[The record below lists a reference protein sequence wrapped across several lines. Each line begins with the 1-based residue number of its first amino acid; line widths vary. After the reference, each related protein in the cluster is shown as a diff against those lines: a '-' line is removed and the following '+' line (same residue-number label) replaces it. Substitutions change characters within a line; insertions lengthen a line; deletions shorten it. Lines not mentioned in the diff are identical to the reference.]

1 MIADKL
7 TRFFST
13 FLVGILLVRY
23 LGADQFGQYS
33 YALSIAALFGAISSL
48 GLDRLTVRE
57 LLLRP
62 ADKENILGTVFLL
75 RLSGSALA
83 FVFSILFT
91 FFLGDELITI
101 IMVSVISFSFMFQ
114 SAFVVDFFFQ
124 SLVKSKYSAIPQI
137 IGLLLSSIIKL
148 LLILF
153 HFQLIWFIFS
163 VALESLLIGIGLFL
177 SFKFQGLK
185 ISGWRFNLPMA
196 KKMLSD
202 SWPLILSGI
211 AVSVYMKTGQIMVKK
226 MLNVQELGY
235 YSAAI
240 RICESWYFLPV
251 AISNSLFPAIMS
263 AKSTSKEVYSNRIQ
277 KLYDLMS
284 FLAISIAI
292 PITIFSEDIIRLLY
306 GQTFTPASGVLTIYV
321 WAGISVFLGVA
332 SGQFLIAE
340 NLTKISFYRTL
351 LGGFLNIVL
360 NYLLIPKFGITGS
373 ALATLISYSFAVF
386 SIGFSSQ
393 LKEQTLMLIKS
404 LFVLTILKFVF
415 NKFRLIFK

>member
-1 MIADKL
+1 
-7 TRFFST
+7 
-13 FLVGILLVRY
+13 
-23 LGADQFGQYS
+23 
-33 YALSIAALFGAISSL
+33 
-48 GLDRLTVRE
+48 
-57 LLLRP
+57 
-62 ADKENILGTVFLL
+62 
-75 RLSGSALA
+75 
-83 FVFSILFT
+83 
-91 FFLGDELITI
+91 
-101 IMVSVISFSFMFQ
+101 
-114 SAFVVDFFFQ
+114 
-124 SLVKSKYSAIPQI
+124 
-137 IGLLLSSIIKL
+137 
-148 LLILF
+148 
-153 HFQLIWFIFS
+153 
-163 VALESLLIGIGLFL
+163 
-177 SFKFQGLK
+177 
-185 ISGWRFNLPMA
+185 
-196 KKMLSD
+196 
-202 SWPLILSGI
+202 
-211 AVSVYMKTGQIMVKK
+211 MKTGQIMVKK